1 MEEEVLSFLATFK
14 LCEIISHGQFQC
26 RHLPSEGL
34 QGATPEELLPPFLGC
49 WGSSG
54 ACDYH
59 SNKALAF
66 PPPGYTTNSS
76 LQGPPGRSHFAG
88 VTTSWRRTTQP
99 PAASLRAVTTGRERG
114 PPHPQHHRTWQGE
127 DGEQELQR
135 LSEEQPRFWVL
146 STPART
152 GSPPPCH
159 PTRKTCAAGTA
170 QGLDPGSH
178 GHPSKAQAA
187 QTCPATTAKSFLLPD
202 VFYCPTEGNPYF

>member
-1 MEEEVLSFLATFK
+1 MLLLSCVKEFLTANFSAGTSPAKGSKEPPQRSYCHRSSAAGAAQELAITTVTK
-14 LCEIISHGQFQC
+14 LWRF
-26 RHLPSEGL
+26 LP
-34 QGATPEELLPPFLGC
+34 QGTPQIARC
-49 WGSSG
+49 
-54 ACDYH
+54 
-59 SNKALAF
+59 KA
-66 PPPGYTTNSS
+66 
-76 LQGPPGRSHFAG
+76 PPGRSHFAG

-178 GHPSKAQAA
+178 GHPSKAQAV
-187 QTCPATTAKSFLLPD
+187 QTCPATTAKSFLPPD